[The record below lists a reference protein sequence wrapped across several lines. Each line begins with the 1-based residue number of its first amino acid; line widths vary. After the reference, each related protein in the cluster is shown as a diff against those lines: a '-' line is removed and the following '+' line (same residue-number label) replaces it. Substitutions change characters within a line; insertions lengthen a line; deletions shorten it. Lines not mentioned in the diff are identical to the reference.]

1 MSRGGLTQETCRSAP
16 QNNTLQPKQ
25 SQYATSDMFLKDED
39 IIFNLLAALLWTA
52 LFILYELEY
61 AEDAT
66 GREAKAR
73 SDASIHS
80 KIHAVIRSC
89 PLELPR

>member
-1 MSRGGLTQETCRSAP
+1 
-16 QNNTLQPKQ
+16 
-25 SQYATSDMFLKDED
+25 MFLKDED